1 MARVKASP
9 GNRAEGRRS
18 TPLLATAL
26 AAGLLAALAV
36 GPTWAGAAAPDTDPI
51 TTSADP
57 VNEPG
62 GEEPPTTPAEPTP
75 TEEGP
80 GGGPGPTEPAP
91 ETSAPPPETTP
102 PPPVTTAPEVPPA
115 PTTTAP
121 APGGTTRPPTA
132 GPPAPPGQTVPPV
145 PPTPPAPPVHPPAP
159 GSAAPQSPLGVQ
171 VTTGDVT
178 LNAAYWNTASTAA
191 TLQVTVHNTGTT
203 TERIRLSYTL
213 PAGLTDAGT
222 KGCATVGGG
231 AYRCGAWT
239 AGPGVR
245 FSTLLRLR
253 VAGTAWK
260 QMPLSGSVQVVAEAP
275 GTPGEAT
282 DDQGFAVLFPPGPP
296 VPGIALAADEVA
308 FDISGDPSTVTIRLG
323 NTGKVDAA
331 GAVEVVLPA
340 GVTVPTPPPGCVAVD
355 PTRTRCDAGPV
366 AAGATAEVRLPVEA
380 TPQAQREAPLSGA
393 VIGQLDPRSG
403 PTRRVQMSF
412 RITAAAALA
421 TPVVSP
427 PAPTGSQGVLPAGAA
442 TGDGGLTSVERTA
455 IILIAV
461 STLLVVLALTLAT
474 TSLRRRFAGPAP
486 GPTAN
491 SAD

>member
-26 AAGLLAALAV
+26 ALGLLTALAV
-36 GPTWAGAAAPDTDPI
+36 GPTWASAAAPD
-51 TTSADP
+51 ADP
-57 VNEPG
+57 VATSAEPINEPG
-62 GEEPPTTPAEPTP
+62 GEGPPTTPAEEPTP
-75 TEEGP
+75 TEDP
-80 GGGPGPTEPAP
+80 GGEPEPTDPAP
-91 ETSAPPPETTP
+91 ETTAPPPETTP
-102 PPPVTTAPEVPPA
+102 PAPVTTAPEVPPA
-115 PTTTAP
+115 PTTSAP
-121 APGGTTRPPTA
+121 APGGTTRPPS
-132 GPPAPPGQTVPPV
+132 PAPPVPPTMPPA
-145 PPTPPAPPVHPPAP
+145 PPTPPAPTVRPPAP
-159 GSAAPQSPLGVQ
+159 GSAPPPQSPLGVQ

-178 LNAAYWNTASTAA
+178 LTEAYWNTPSTAV

-203 TERIRLSYTL
+203 TEQIRLSYTL

-222 KGCATVGGG
+222 KGCAATGGG
-231 AYRCGAWT
+231 TYRCGAW
-239 AGPGVR
+239 AAAAGVR
-245 FSTLLRLR
+245 FSTVLRLR

-260 QMPLSGSVQVVAEAP
+260 QMPLSGSVQVIADAP
-275 GTPGEAT
+275 GTAGEAT

-308 FDISGDPSTVTIRLG
+308 FDISGGPSTLTLRLG
-323 NTGKVDAA
+323 NTGAVDAA
-331 GAVEVVLPA
+331 GRVEVVLPA
-340 GVTVPTPPPGCVAVD
+340 GVTVPTPPLGCVAVD
-355 PTRTRCDAGPV
+355 PTRTRCDAGLV
-366 AAGATAEVRLPVEA
+366 LAGTTAEVQLPVEA

-442 TGDGGLTSVERTA
+442 TRDGGLTSVQRTA
-455 IILIAV
+455 VILIAV

-474 TSLRRRFAGPAP
+474 TSLRRRFGGPPPEPAP
-486 GPTAN
+486 NP
-491 SAD
+491 AD

>member
-26 AAGLLAALAV
+26 ALGLLTALAV
-36 GPTWAGAAAPDTDPI
+36 GPAWASAAAPDADPVAA
-51 TTSADP
+51 SAEP

-62 GEEPPTTPAEPTP
+62 GEEPPTTPAEEPTP
-75 TEEGP
+75 TEDP
-80 GGGPGPTEPAP
+80 GGEPETTAPAP
-91 ETSAPPPETTP
+91 ETTAPPPETTP
-102 PPPVTTAPEVPPA
+102 PAPVTTAPEVPPA
-115 PTTTAP
+115 PTTVAP
-121 APGGTTRPPTA
+121 APGGTTRPPS
-132 GPPAPPGQTVPPV
+132 PAPPV
-145 PPTPPAPPVHPPAP
+145 PPTVPPAPPTPPTPPVQPPAP
-159 GSAAPQSPLGVQ
+159 GSAPPPQSPLGVQ

-178 LNAAYWNTASTAA
+178 LTEAYWNKASTAA

-203 TERIRLSYTL
+203 AQRIRLSYTL

-222 KGCATVGGG
+222 KGCAAVGGG
-231 AYRCGAWT
+231 AYRCGAWST
-239 AGPGVR
+239 EAGVR
-245 FSTLLRLR
+245 FSTVLRLR

-260 QMPLSGSVQVVAEAP
+260 QMPLSGSVQVIADAP
-275 GTPGEAT
+275 GVPREAT
-282 DDQGFAVLFPPGPP
+282 DDQGFAVLFPAGPP
-296 VPGIALAADEVA
+296 VPGITLAADEVA
-308 FDISGDPSTVTIRLG
+308 FDISGSPSTLTVRLG

-331 GAVEVVLPA
+331 GGVEVVLPA
-340 GVTVPTPPPGCVAVD
+340 GVTVPTPPLGCVAVD
-355 PTRTRCDAGPV
+355 PTRTRCDAGV
-366 AAGATAEVRLPVEA
+366 VLAGTTAEVRLPVEA

-412 RITAAAALA
+412 RITSAAALA

-427 PAPTGSQGVLPAGAA
+427 PAPTGSQGVLPAGGA

-455 IILIAV
+455 VILIAV

-474 TSLRRRFAGPAP
+474 TSLRRRLGGPPPEPAP
-486 GPTAN
+486 NP
-491 SAD
+491 AD

>member
-26 AAGLLAALAV
+26 ALGLLTALAV
-36 GPTWAGAAAPDTDPI
+36 GPAWASAAVPDADPVG
-51 TTSADP
+51 TSAEP

-62 GEEPPTTPAEPTP
+62 GEEPPTTPADEPTP
-75 TEEGP
+75 SEGP
-80 GGGPGPTEPAP
+80 GGEPEPTDPAP
-91 ETSAPPPETTP
+91 ETTAPPPETTP
-102 PPPVTTAPEVPPA
+102 PASVTTAPEVPPA
-115 PTTTAP
+115 PTTVAP
-121 APGGTTRPPTA
+121 APGGTTGAPTPGPPGPPTA
-132 GPPAPPGQTVPPV
+132 PPAPPTPPV
-145 PPTPPAPPVHPPAP
+145 PPVRPPAP
-159 GSAAPQSPLGVQ
+159 GSAAPPQSPLGVQ

-178 LNAAYWNTASTAA
+178 LTEAYWNTASTAA

-203 TERIRLSYTL
+203 EERIRLSYTL

-222 KGCATVGGG
+222 KGCAAAGGG
-231 AYRCGAWT
+231 AYRCGAWS
-239 AGPGVR
+239 AGAGVR
-245 FSTLLRLR
+245 FSTVLRLR

-260 QMPLSGSVQVVAEAP
+260 QMPLSGSVQVIADAP
-275 GTPGEAT
+275 GVPGEAS

-296 VPGIALAADEVA
+296 VPGITLAADEVA
-308 FDISGDPSTVTIRLG
+308 FDISGSPSTVTVRLG
-323 NTGKVDAA
+323 NTGAVDAA
-331 GAVEVVLPA
+331 GRVEVVLPA
-340 GVTVPTPPPGCVAVD
+340 GVTVPTPPLGCVAVD
-355 PTRTRCDAGPV
+355 PTRTRCDAGVVP
-366 AAGATAEVRLPVEA
+366 AGKAAEVQLPVEA

-442 TGDGGLTSVERTA
+442 NDDGGMTSVQRTA
-455 IILIAV
+455 VILITV
-461 STLLVVLALTLAT
+461 STLLVVLALTLAM
-474 TSLRRRFAGPAP
+474 TSLRRRFGGPP
-486 GPTAN
+486 PEPTPTP
-491 SAD
+491 AD

>member
-26 AAGLLAALAV
+26 ALGLLTALAV
-36 GPTWAGAAAPDTDPI
+36 GPAWASAATPDADPVV
-51 TTSADP
+51 TSADP

-62 GEEPPTTPAEPTP
+62 GEEPPTTPAEEPTP
-75 TEEGP
+75 TEEP
-80 GGGPGPTEPAP
+80 GGEPGPTEPAP

-102 PPPVTTAPEVPPA
+102 PAPVTTAPEVPPG

-121 APGGTTRPPTA
+121 APGGTTRPPS
-132 GPPAPPGQTVPPV
+132 PAPPV
-145 PPTPPAPPVHPPAP
+145 PPTAPPVLPTPPTPPVRPPAP
-159 GSAAPQSPLGVQ
+159 GSPAAPQSPLGVQ

-178 LNAAYWNTASTAA
+178 LTEAYWNTASTGA

-203 TERIRLSYTL
+203 AEQIRLSYTL

-222 KGCATVGGG
+222 KGCAAAGGG

-239 AGPGVR
+239 AGAGVR
-245 FSTLLRLR
+245 FSTVLRLR

-260 QMPLSGSVQVVAEAP
+260 QMPLSGSVQVVANASGVP
-275 GTPGEAT
+275 GQAT

-296 VPGIALAADEVA
+296 VPGIELDADEVA
-308 FDISGDPSTVTIRLG
+308 FDISGGPGTLTLRLG
-323 NTGKVDAA
+323 NTGTVDAA
-331 GAVEVVLPA
+331 GRVEVVLPA
-340 GVTVPTPPPGCVAVD
+340 GVTVPTPPLGCVAVD
-355 PTRTRCDAGPV
+355 PTRTRCDAGV
-366 AAGATAEVRLPVEA
+366 VSAGTTAEVQLPVEA

-427 PAPTGSQGVLPAGAA
+427 PAPTGSQGVLPAGA
-442 TGDGGLTSVERTA
+442 TTRDGGLTSAQRTA
-455 IILIAV
+455 VILIVV
-461 STLLVVLALTLAT
+461 SALLVVLALTLAM
-474 TSLRRRFAGPAP
+474 TSLRRRFGGPPPEPAP
-486 GPTAN
+486 QP
-491 SAD
+491 AD